1 MSGNVLALAGRGSG
15 AVRVGRWSIRG
26 AVRSV
31 VVCAALAV
39 AVLVAAGASL
49 RYSQFEISWADTV
62 RTVVGQGD
70 PAQELVIGRLYLPRV
85 VTGVL
90 VGAALAMSGAI
101 FQTLSRN
108 PLGSPDIIGFTT
120 GSSTGALVVL
130 LVVGGGPVAT
140 SLGAAAGG
148 LLTALA
154 VVLLS
159 WGRGVHG
166 FRLVLIG
173 IGIGSLLLSVNWYLI
188 TRSTLYDAQSAAVW
202 LVGSL
207 VGGEWSAIRVLAA
220 AVFVLG
226 TASLLLSRSLQLTE
240 LGDEAARSLAVPLDR
255 IRLAALFLG
264 VGLAGAAVA
273 VAGPIAFVA
282 LAAPQIARRLTRAA
296 GPNLLASALTG
307 ALVLVV
313 ADHGARELFLPR
325 QLPVGV
331 MTGVV
336 GGLYLAWLLGSEWKR
351 GRA

>member
-1 MSGNVLALAGRGSG
+1 M
-15 AVRVGRWSIRG
+15 
-26 AVRSV
+26 
-31 VVCAALAV
+31 
-39 AVLVAAGASL
+39 
-49 RYSQFEISWADTV
+49 
-62 RTVVGQGD
+62 
-70 PAQELVIGRLYLPRV
+70 
-85 VTGVL
+85 
-90 VGAALAMSGAI
+90 
-101 FQTLSRN
+101 
-108 PLGSPDIIGFTT
+108 
-120 GSSTGALVVL
+120 
-130 LVVGGGPVAT
+130 
-140 SLGAAAGG
+140 
-148 LLTALA
+148 
-154 VVLLS
+154 
-159 WGRGVHG
+159 
-166 FRLVLIG
+166 
-173 IGIGSLLLSVNWYLI
+173 
-188 TRSTLYDAQSAAVW
+188 
-202 LVGSL
+202 
-207 VGGEWSAIRVLAA
+207 LAA

-240 LGDEAARSLAVPLDR
+240 LSDEAARSLAVPLDR

-307 ALVLVV
+307 ALVLVW